1 MTMLLNAIF
10 FGCNICVTQCL
21 KQLDENMKTTKRRRK
36 KRKMKTVS
44 TTTTFDKFLWTVTV
58 LK

>member
-21 KQLDENMKTTKRRRK
+21 KQLDENMKTTKK
-36 KRKMKTVS
+36 KKEETKNENCVS
-44 TTTTFDKFLWTVTV
+44 CDYFSYVSLDSHRA
-58 LK
+58 

>member
-21 KQLDENMKTTKRRRK
+21 KQLDENMKTTKK
-36 KRKMKTVS
+36 KKEETKNENRVNCDYFS
-44 TTTTFDKFLWTVTV
+44 
-58 LK
+58 

>member
-21 KQLDENMKTTKRRRK
+21 KQLDENMKTTKK
-36 KRKMKTVS
+36 KKEETKNENCVNCDY
-44 TTTTFDKFLWTVTV
+44 FW
-58 LK
+58 